1 MDKETKLKL
10 ALLRQKVEKLTGKK
24 VKFIKESYMGHP
36 GEEFVIQPSGAR
48 DNPTYSLINAKNY
61 GQVDMFFS
69 SPEEAKAYADKK
81 GLGITQA
88 FQESKGCG
96 CGCGCN
102 GKKK

>member
-24 VKFIKESYMGHP
+24 VKFIKESK
-36 GEEFVIQPSGAR
+36 S
-48 DNPTYSLINAKNY
+48 D
-61 GQVDMFFS
+61 
-69 SPEEAKAYADKK
+69 
-81 GLGITQA
+81 
-88 FQESKGCG
+88 GCG